1 MTASHGRYL
10 SVDKRLSLVE
20 VYVNDVVV
28 LALILLLTTSGYAA
42 GRMHGQF
49 GYRMGYRYGYR
60 QGYFDGD
67 RASWTRR
74 RRDLQAAVAS
84 VLKAPYEV
92 RSDAYPDHLVGTTY
106 TSASQGE
113 AEDEP
118 LEVPASEPV
127 TEDADDPVNAKAGEP
142 GKAKTG
148 GGRPARSGRPERPKV
163 EIASDG

>member
-1 MTASHGRYL
+1 M
-10 SVDKRLSLVE
+10 
-20 VYVNDVVV
+20 NDVVA
-28 LALILLLTTSGYAA
+28 LALILLLTTAGYAA
-42 GRMHGQF
+42 GRMHGQL

-84 VLKAPYEV
+84 VLKAPYQV
-92 RSDAYPDHLVGTTY
+92 RPDAYPDHPVGTTY
-106 TSASQGE
+106 TSASQGD

-118 LEVPASEPV
+118 LEVPAAEPV
-127 TEDADDPVNAKAGEP
+127 TEDARDPGKAKAGEP
-142 GKAKTG
+142 GG
-148 GGRPARSGRPERPKV
+148 NRSARSGRPERPKV

>member
-1 MTASHGRYL
+1 L
-10 SVDKRLSLVE
+10 SVDRRLSLVE
-20 VYVNDVVV
+20 VYVNDVVA
-28 LALILLLTTSGYAA
+28 LALILLLTTAGYAA
-42 GRMHGQF
+42 GRMHGQL

-67 RASWTRR
+67 RASWSRR

-92 RSDAYPDHLVGTTY
+92 RPDAYPDRHVGTTY

-113 AEDEP
+113 ADDEP
-118 LEVPASEPV
+118 LEVPALEPV
-127 TEDADDPVNAKAGEP
+127 MHDAGDPGEAKAGEP
-142 GKAKTG
+142 GKAKAGEPG
-148 GGRPARSGRPERPKV
+148 GGRPARSGRPARPKV

>member
-1 MTASHGRYL
+1 L
-10 SVDKRLSLVE
+10 SVDNRHTVVE
-20 VYVNDVVV
+20 VYVNDVVA
-28 LALILLLTTSGYAA
+28 LALILLLATSGYAA
-42 GRMHGQF
+42 GRVHGQF

-92 RSDAYPDHLVGTTY
+92 RPDSYPDHTVGTTY
-106 TSASQGE
+106 TSVAHDD

-118 LEVPASEPV
+118 IEVPGQTGRHYRADGASSEPA
-127 TEDADDPVNAKAGEP
+127 ERDLADIG
-142 GKAKTG
+142 
-148 GGRPARSGRPERPKV
+148 
-163 EIASDG
+163 SDG